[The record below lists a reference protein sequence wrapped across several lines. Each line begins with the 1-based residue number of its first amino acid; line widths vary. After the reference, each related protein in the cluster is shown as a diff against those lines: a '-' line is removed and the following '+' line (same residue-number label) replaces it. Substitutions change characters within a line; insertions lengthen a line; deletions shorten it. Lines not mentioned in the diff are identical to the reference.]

1 MAAIDFPDKTTGDQ
15 FTAENCNEIKSAVNE
30 LYMISVTVA
39 YNGFTEPIFQLINR
53 STGEIITIT
62 AETVSPLL
70 IPKGF
75 YDLTYT
81 TLPEINDFNIL
92 GVVSFYRDNSN
103 NLRAINDSLT
113 STDYDPGERVCIINS
128 DFKLTVS
135 D

>member
-1 MAAIDFPDKTTGDQ
+1 MAAINFPDKTTGDT
-15 FTAENCNEIKSAVNE
+15 FSAENCNEIKDSVND
-30 LYMISVTVA
+30 LYTISVTVA
-39 YNGFTEPIFQLINR
+39 YNGFTEPVFQLTNR

-70 IPKGF
+70 IPKAF

-81 TLPEINDFNIL
+81 LLPEVNDFTII
-92 GVVSFYRDNSN
+92 GVVSFFRDNSN